1 MSAVELAAVIC
12 ALVAVVATAAL
23 ALVCARLV
31 LVIAELRE
39 SVSRFDAAVI
49 PAAERLETAA
59 DGAAHQVDRLDDL
72 IHHAGNVG
80 EAADAATQAA
90 FRVLSNPVI
99 KGAAAATGTSR
110 AVRRLRGRPS
120 TRGA

>member
-1 MSAVELAAVIC
+1 MTAAELAAVIC

-31 LVIAELRE
+31 RVTNELRAA
-39 SVSRFDAAVI
+39 VVRFDEVAV

-59 DGAAHQVDRLDDL
+59 DGASRQVDRLDD
-72 IHHAGNVG
+72 IIRHTGNVTG
-80 EAADAATQAA
+80 TADAATQAA

-99 KGAAAATGTSR
+99 KTAAAASGTGR
-110 AVRRLRGRPS
+110 AVRRLRGR
-120 TRGA
+120 GA